1 MRLLIQTLNIR
12 KSVLPKMKR
21 LLTVLIISFFMA
33 AGCGLGGSKYD
44 DAVLDG
50 VSNLNTG
57 KPEKALEDFN
67 RAIKIDP
74 QLAGGY
80 LGRANTLNTMGRY
93 EESIEDYDIVLEI
106 DPKLANAYINRG
118 SAYSHLE
125 EYEKAIADYEKG
137 LELDPKA
144 DNKPG
149 FFKRLFSND
158 PNTDKGIRKH
168 LEYLKQKV
176 REQSG

>member
-1 MRLLIQTLNIR
+1 
-12 KSVLPKMKR
+12 
-21 LLTVLIISFFMA
+21 MA

-80 LGRANTLNTMGRY
+80 LGRANTFNMMERY
-93 EESIEDYDIVLEI
+93 GEAIDDYNIVIEI
-106 DPKLANAYINRG
+106 DPKLANAYLNRAI
-118 SAYSHLE
+118 AYSHLE

-149 FFKRLFSND
+149 FFKRLFSNE

-168 LEYLKQKV
+168 LEYLKQRVKA
-176 REQSG
+176 QSS

>member
-1 MRLLIQTLNIR
+1 M
-12 KSVLPKMKR
+12 V
-21 LLTVLIISFFMA
+21 
-33 AGCGLGGSKYD
+33 AGCGIGVSKYD

-57 KPEKALEDFN
+57 KPEKALQDFN

-74 QLAGGY
+74 NRADGY

-93 EESIEDYDIVLEI
+93 MESLEDYGKALEI
-106 DPKLANAYINRG
+106 DPKLANAYVNRG
-118 SAYSHLE
+118 SAYSHLG
-125 EYEKAIADYEKG
+125 EYKKAIADYEKG
-137 LELDPKA
+137 LELDPKI

-149 FFKRLFSND
+149 FLKRLFSNE

-168 LEYLKQKV
+168 LEYLKQQV
-176 REQSG
+176 QNQSG